1 VIALGRNRFGWQ
13 YTHHLSTMCEMAPR
27 MLKVSVGDDQ
37 FVRGGEVNQ
46 SVAVMAS
53 IAFRKV
59 TENVSSCVVTLSC
72 AGVPISG
79 NQ

>member
-1 VIALGRNRFGWQ
+1 
-13 YTHHLSTMCEMAPR
+13 
-27 MLKVSVGDDQ
+27 MLKASVGDDQ
-37 FVRGGEVNQ
+37 FAGGGEVNQ

-59 TENVSSCVVTLSC
+59 TENVSSCVVTFCC
-72 AGVPISG
+72 AGISISG